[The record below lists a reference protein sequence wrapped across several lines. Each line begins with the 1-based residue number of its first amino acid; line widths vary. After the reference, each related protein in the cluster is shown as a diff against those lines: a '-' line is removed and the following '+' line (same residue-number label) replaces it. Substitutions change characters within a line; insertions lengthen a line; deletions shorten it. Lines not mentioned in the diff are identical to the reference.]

1 MNNTKE
7 DFDNLSPAQKKTLK
21 LFSYYVQSHGHT
33 ETNKTCWIS
42 DCSIDDLNDQ
52 WISSTGRFFDSY
64 EAIDSVIN
72 QIIEDNELSS
82 KSFSDCDNSG
92 ELDINIDAVEGKIF
106 ITLNERVFGES
117 ESGTEYNLTDL
128 EDNEGV
134 VKFMKL
140 LTEFSIPMAS
150 VEFSGGGDSGD
161 IESAIYDEN
170 GGILN
175 VSYDNDVENFLYECL
190 RIFYS
195 GWEINEGSH
204 GRFVFYPID
213 NIIQLEF
220 NEHTEDFVDRG
231 KVFYSEF

>member
-1 MNNTKE
+1 MDKTKE

-42 DCSIDDLNDQ
+42 DCQIDDLNDQ

-64 EAIDSVIN
+64 DAIDSVIN

-82 KSFSDCDNSG
+82 KYFSDCDNSG
-92 ELDINIDAVEGKIF
+92 ELDINIDAVECKIL
-106 ITLNERVFGES
+106 ITLNEKVFGES
-117 ESGTEYNLTDL
+117 ESGTEYDL
-128 EDNEGV
+128 NDFKDNEGV

-140 LTEFSIPMAS
+140 LTEFNIPIAY
-150 VEFSGGGDSGD
+150 VEFNGGGDSGD
-161 IESAIYDEN
+161 IETSVYDEN
-170 GGILN
+170 NGLLDVN
-175 VSYDNDVENFLYECL
+175 YDNDVENFLYESL
-190 RIFYS
+190 GNFYS

-204 GRFVFYPID
+204 GKFVFYPID

-220 NEHTEDFVDRG
+220 SEHTEDFVDRG

>member
-42 DCSIDDLNDQ
+42 NCEIDDLNDQ

-92 ELDINIDAVEGKIF
+92 ELDINIDAVEGKIL
-106 ITLNERVFGES
+106 ITLNEKIFGES
-117 ESGTEYNLTDL
+117 DSGTEYTLNDFK
-128 EDNEGV
+128 DNKGV
-134 VKFMKL
+134 VKFMKF
-140 LTEFSIPMAS
+140 LTELSITMAS
-150 VEFSGGGDSGD
+150 VEFNGGGDSGD
-161 IESAIYDEN
+161 IESSVYDGNDE
-170 GGILN
+170 ILDL
-175 VSYDNDVENFLYECL
+175 SYDNEVETFLYNRL
-190 RIFYS
+190 NNFYR

-204 GRFVFYPID
+204 GKFVFYPID

-220 NEHTEDFVDRG
+220 SEHTEDFVDRG